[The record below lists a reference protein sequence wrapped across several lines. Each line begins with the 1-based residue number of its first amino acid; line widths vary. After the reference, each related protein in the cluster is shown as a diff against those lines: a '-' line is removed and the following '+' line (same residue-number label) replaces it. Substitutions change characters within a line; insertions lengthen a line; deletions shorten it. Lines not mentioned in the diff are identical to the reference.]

1 MGKKLVLQVECDRCT
16 RVEHRTVNPTDK
28 PEKEEPILDATFL
41 GQRVVYKDLCS
52 ACTDIVTT
60 RLAEVIRNLTK
71 ASPQREKKG
80 KATVVEAKA
89 VAPVDGKEKKVAPA
103 GTSPRP

>member
-28 PEKEEPILDATFL
+28 PEKEEPILDATFM
-41 GQRVVYKDLCS
+41 GRRVVYKDLCS

-60 RLAEVIRNLTK
+60 RLSEVIRNLTK
-71 ASPQREKKG
+71 ASPKREKK
-80 KATVVEAKA
+80 KEKS
-89 VAPVDGKEKKVAPA
+89 APVVDGKEKKVAPS

>member
-16 RVEHRTVNPTDK
+16 RVEHRTVNPTEK
-28 PEKEEPILDATFL
+28 GPEKEEPILDATFL
-41 GQRVVYKDLCS
+41 GQRVVYKDLCG

-71 ASPQREKKG
+71 ASPQREKKKG
-80 KATVVEAKA
+80 KAVPA
-89 VAPVDGKEKKVAPA
+89 EKKVTPS
-103 GTSPRP
+103 GTPPRP